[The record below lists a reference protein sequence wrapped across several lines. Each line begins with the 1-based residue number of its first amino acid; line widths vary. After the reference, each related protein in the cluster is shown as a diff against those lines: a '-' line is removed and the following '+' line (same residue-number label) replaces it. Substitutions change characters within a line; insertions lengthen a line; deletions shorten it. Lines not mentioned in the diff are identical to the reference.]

1 MGAIITT
8 KDLSP
13 QSISE
18 TDLRGTGCRKT
29 ARPDLWGSGEATN
42 RSTRKVEVEVE
53 LEFDIRIE
61 G

>member
-1 MGAIITT
+1 MGAIIATE
-8 KDLSP
+8 DLSP

-42 RSTRKVEVEVE
+42 RSTRKVEVEGQG
-53 LEFDIRIE
+53 E
-61 G
+61 GEISEA